1 MSALTRRSTH
11 KTATIYS
18 PFYSVELGRPDEDD
32 LPNQWHIGQLVTIA
46 EAQGD
51 FLGDA
56 ALKEHYGRT
65 GKITEITPAKQNYRK
80 MSEAEGSEG
89 MTQTLTVQ
97 LDGDNLILKDVSVY
111 AVTLAWNQ
119 VVYAAIVI
127 AKKGSN
133 VGSWKSRY
141 VELYGDCIRYWAS
154 DKFDKPVL
162 GIRHFTPSF
171 TLLDSQKKGFNI
183 GKISSFGRKF
193 TLGGQPYSFGFG
205 MRFGE
210 KSSDVIW
217 FSHKE
222 EAAIDM
228 FRRRL
233 EETFVVLKNEHP
245 EAFKKSFAEDMNE
258 SESFAVDADDAK
270 ETARLA
276 QKAFEAE
283 QAARESNAEAEIT
296 RLAEEA
302 SALKIQATVR
312 GRQGRKAA
320 AQALAIAMS
329 TMRCEGEL
337 EKKGGTM
344 GMWSTRYYVLSPEK
358 CLFEFANKEAYT
370 SYTEKNGVPRPSH
383 AEKDSDL
390 NGKMHHISHYELVFD
405 EKQPVQFKLV
415 STTKNQVGE
424 SKDRLYR
431 AKTTQERNAW
441 VEQIQRLLPKKVD
454 APAGKKA

>member
-11 KTATIYS
+11 KTATVFS
-18 PFYSVELGRPDEDD
+18 PFYSVELGRPDEDP
-32 LPNQWHIGQLVTIA
+32 LPNQWHIGQIVTVA
-46 EAQGD
+46 QVQGD

-56 ALKEHYGRT
+56 ALKEHYDRA
-65 GKITEITPAKQNYRK
+65 GKITEITAAKQNYRK
-80 MSEAEGSEG
+80 MGEAEGTEG

-119 VVYAAIVI
+119 VVYASITI

-133 VGSWKSRY
+133 VGTWKSRY
-141 VELYGDCIRYWAS
+141 VELYADCVRYWAN
-154 DKFDKPVL
+154 DKFDKSLL
-162 GIRHFTPSF
+162 GVRHFTSSF
-171 TLLDSQKKGFNI
+171 SLLDSQKKGFNI
-183 GKISSFGRKF
+183 GKISSFGSKF
-193 TLGGQPYSFGFG
+193 SLGGQPYSFGFG

-210 KSSDVIW
+210 KSKDVIW

-233 EETFVVLKNEHP
+233 DETFTVLKKEHP
-245 EAFKKSFAEDMNE
+245 EVLKSSFAEDVNE
-258 SESFAVDADDAK
+258 NESFAVDADDAK
-270 ETARLA
+270 ESA
-276 QKAFEAE
+276 
-283 QAARESNAEAEIT
+283 

-302 SALKIQATVR
+302 AKAETARLAGLKIQASAEEAGAVKIQAAVR

-320 AQALAIAMS
+320 AQASAIAMN

-337 EKKGGTM
+337 EKKGGKM

-358 CLFEFANKEAYT
+358 CLFEFANNEAYT
-370 SYTEKNGVPRPSH
+370 SYVEKNGTPRSSH

-390 NGKMHHISHYELVFD
+390 NGKLHHLSHYELVFD
-405 EKQPVQFKLV
+405 EKQPLQFKLA
-415 STTKNQVGE
+415 STEKNQVGE

-441 VEQIQRLLPKKVD
+441 VEQIQRLLPQK
-454 APAGKKA
+454 GKKA